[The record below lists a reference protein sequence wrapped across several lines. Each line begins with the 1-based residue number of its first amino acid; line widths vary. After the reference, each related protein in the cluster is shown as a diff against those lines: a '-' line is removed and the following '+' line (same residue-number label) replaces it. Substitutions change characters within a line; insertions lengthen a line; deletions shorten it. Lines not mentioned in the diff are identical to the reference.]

1 MSMIIGTLVTGL
13 IQKGLTSLADALVG
27 SVTDVATDSID
38 MASDAAT
45 KKVQEVIKDVTGVEV
60 KSPEDI
66 NDDLLNKIADNK
78 EKFYDLLVER
88 NRHEEAE
95 ARLELER
102 LQVKTK
108 AVDEARDDTIR
119 ALESEKGLA
128 KWFGVMTI
136 VMVPI
141 IFFTSGFMYYIILTT
156 DTIDP
161 VKAASS
167 ENLLEI
173 IIISVINFII
183 GSSVGSKL
191 KESSIAKQVQQPT
204 KKVSDFDTD
213 DLF

>member
-1 MSMIIGTLVTGL
+1 MIIGTLVTGL